1 MIFGKFF
8 YIIGVVRETKDGKGG
23 FFVRKEENVMPK
35 LQGKEIRKFD
45 QVSRMTLPPK
55 HRRGLGDEI
64 IIFRPVHREP
74 CVMLF
79 STEGWEEFYE
89 NLLECFDGAEQAVAE
104 RKIANRCDVLI
115 PDKSNR
121 ITIGDKFMAYAKL
134 TDEVLAVGVG
144 DRVEL
149 WNPATWEEYFGDDE
163 DDDED
168 DDDSGFFDKVP
179 YSRPRSKR

>member
-1 MIFGKFF
+1 
-8 YIIGVVRETKDGKGG
+8 
-23 FFVRKEENVMPK
+23 MPK

-89 NLLECFDGAEQAVAE
+89 NKVGNDSFTFSEA
-104 RKIANRCDVLI
+104 
-115 PDKSNR
+115 
-121 ITIGDKFMAYAKL
+121 AKVRAFI
-134 TDEVLAVGVG
+134 DNEKYI
-144 DRVEL
+144 
-149 WNPATWEEYFGDDE
+149 EYYIIKL
-163 DDDED
+163 
-168 DDDSGFFDKVP
+168 S
-179 YSRPRSKR
+179 YSQ